1 LRSRPHSSR
10 SKSTSVR
17 DTRSSGAPSFGPT
30 LNSRVCPVLVS
41 PERQGGGFDL
51 WPSLAGLS
59 EKAPLAESKGGVFSC
74 PMPTRRRGIVVGKA
88 EGGWPRSP
96 IRVLSSEG
104 TVQLR
109 VPHVSCFSRHGYHDR
124 RHRGLY
130 AAGLRIFNLQN
141 VPFVDPHRSGLPPK
155 HTTGN
160 CFSAITRETRPT
172 PASRDCGACTITSR
186 PASATSRH

>member
-1 LRSRPHSSR
+1 MAISR
-10 SKSTSVR
+10 
-17 DTRSSGAPSFGPT
+17 
-30 LNSRVCPVLVS
+30 
-41 PERQGGGFDL
+41 
-51 WPSLAGLS
+51 GLS

-130 AAGLRIFNLQN
+130 AAGLRIFIFRMSHSLI
-141 VPFVDPHRSGLPPK
+141 R
-155 HTTGN
+155 T
-160 CFSAITRETRPT
+160 A
-172 PASRDCGACTITSR
+172 PASPKAYDR
-186 PASATSRH
+186 